1 MRRPVLQDP
10 QAPPAGAPRS
20 QIVLTFPFEDTG
32 EDASLEWLSEG
43 LAELT
48 VERLN
53 GRGYYLLSRQER
65 LDALETAGLPVSPR
79 FTRATMIALGEDV
92 DADQIIFGT
101 YSSDGNTLTISARVL
116 HLSPPSLS
124 PEFSQSGR
132 ESDLM
137 SIHARLA
144 GQLHCALASARP
156 GAPGCGP
163 DDPAVSAFAA
173 QLASPSP
180 AAFEAYIRGITDS
193 NDDAR
198 LRNLRDAARLQ
209 PQWDAPAFA
218 LGDAYFTRRE
228 CELALPW
235 LTRIPSASARSIP
248 AGFEAGVCYLLRGD
262 PARAQAAFS
271 AVLGRSGQHPMTE
284 ARSNFGVA
292 LARDGKLQE
301 AQAAFEQATRGDAE
315 EPGYWL
321 NLGLLHLRAQRFD
334 AAIEPLR
341 RAVGLQPND
350 AEARTLLAF
359 ALDQAGRA
367 DEAQAER
374 LKLADTSTRVILP
387 RNPNAADFAR
397 FDRIRMRLDPG
408 ALRPASSAPEST
420 DVAGNRRG
428 RQRIVMHVERGRQ
441 FLDSGNLDD
450 AQRAFIEALLL
461 APLDADAHTGLAEV
475 YDKQGRPNDGV
486 REYRAALASRDDL
499 TTRVALAE
507 LLLRQDRVSEAR
519 AETQIVLGRDPDNA
533 RAQEL
538 LEQLNNRSASGGS
551 P

>member
-1 MRRPVLQDP
+1 
-10 QAPPAGAPRS
+10 
-20 QIVLTFPFEDTG
+20 
-32 EDASLEWLSEG
+32 
-43 LAELT
+43 
-48 VERLN
+48 
-53 GRGYYLLSRQER
+53 
-65 LDALETAGLPVSPR
+65 
-79 FTRATMIALGEDV
+79 
-92 DADQIIFGT
+92 
-101 YSSDGNTLTISARVL
+101 
-116 HLSPPSLS
+116 
-124 PEFSQSGR
+124 
-132 ESDLM
+132 M

-173 QLASPSP
+173 QLAAPSP

-218 LGDAYFTRRE
+218 LGDAYFTRRK
-228 CELALPW
+228 CEVALPW
-235 LTRIPSASARSIP
+235 LTRIPAASARSIL

-262 PARAQAAFS
+262 PAKAQAAFS
-271 AVLGRSGQHPMTE
+271 AV
-284 ARSNFGVA
+284 ARSFRPASDAGSPEQFRRGLGSRREIA
-292 LARDGKLQE
+292 E
-301 AQAAFEQATRGDAE
+301 AQAAFEQATRADAE
-315 EPGYWL
+315 EPDYWL

-350 AEARTLLAF
+350 AEARTLLAL
-359 ALDQAGRA
+359 ALDQGGRA

-374 LKLADTSTRVILP
+374 LKLADTSTRVVLP

-475 YDKQGRPNDGV
+475 YDQQGRPNDGV

-507 LLLRQDRVSEAR
+507 LLVRQDRSGGSAR
-519 AETQIVLGRDPDNA
+519 RTQIVLGRDPDNA
-533 RAQEL
+533 KAQEL
-538 LEQLNNRSASGGS
+538 LEQLSNRSTSGGS